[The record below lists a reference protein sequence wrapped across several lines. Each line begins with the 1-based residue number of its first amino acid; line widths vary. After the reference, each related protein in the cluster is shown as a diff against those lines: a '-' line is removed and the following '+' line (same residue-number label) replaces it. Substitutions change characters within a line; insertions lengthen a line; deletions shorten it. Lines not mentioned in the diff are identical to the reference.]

1 MKSSKKN
8 SRKFNGFWCPLNCR
22 NCVVNEQLTFNKKY
36 PDFPN
41 SYDRT
46 AECEFRRLAVK
57 IENCEEQL
65 NDWKLNGNDTDLRE
79 LITSAIMRL
88 LKKKPVIPISFQVYQ
103 NLEQLRADPES
114 LSRVAQFLQI
124 EPKKLKRLL

>member
-1 MKSSKKN
+1 MKKN
-8 SRKFNGFWCPLNCR
+8 KMSNGFWCPLNCQ

-57 IENCEEQL
+57 IENCEENL
-65 NDWKLNGNDTDLRE
+65 NMMV
-79 LITSAIMRL
+79 SAIIRL
-88 LKKKPVIPISFQVYQ
+88 LKKKPVIPISFQVSQ